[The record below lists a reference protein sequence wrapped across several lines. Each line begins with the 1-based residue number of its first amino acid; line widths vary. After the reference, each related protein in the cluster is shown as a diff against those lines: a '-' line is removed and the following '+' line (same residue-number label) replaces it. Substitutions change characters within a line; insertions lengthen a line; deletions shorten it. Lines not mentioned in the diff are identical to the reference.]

1 MAAHDN
7 APITIE
13 LVDCEAADPGDRKI
27 KRVAFSQPKDGWV
40 PIPDECRI
48 ILIQKSLGEFPLDFE
63 LSACYFCSTYTCMHN
78 TYVFFSSDDET
89 KIGVTISV
97 GYEDGKGLCFSSA
110 QFYKM
115 DEGDCE
121 CGINHGDDEAHE
133 DDDEQHGLAE
143 ALDELKV
150 TDK

>member
-1 MAAHDN
+1 
-7 APITIE
+7 
-13 LVDCEAADPGDRKI
+13 
-27 KRVAFSQPKDGWV
+27 
-40 PIPDECRI
+40 
-48 ILIQKSLGEFPLDFE
+48 
-63 LSACYFCSTYTCMHN
+63 MHN

-150 TDK
+150 TDKWLDGISADEYNIVIHVHVKFWWRVIHLIFLVWRTEVDVFIRLREMNRMNIIH